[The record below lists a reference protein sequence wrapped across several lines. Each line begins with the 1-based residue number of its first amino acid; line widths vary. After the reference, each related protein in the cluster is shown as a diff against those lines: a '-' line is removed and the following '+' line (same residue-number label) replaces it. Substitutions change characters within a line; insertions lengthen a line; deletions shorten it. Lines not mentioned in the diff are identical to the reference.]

1 MQYVSGQYE
10 YPVRALNHALAKSE
24 QAFYEEVCVQQPG
37 KKVFVQVEGAVEFLL
52 THFPENSVLILVA
65 NELGNWG
72 LTHKDRAIG
81 PHGPGQPFET
91 SEDGHIILPPQ
102 IMPYFRQYY
111 SQQIWDAW
119 GDDVRFFPLGSRQ
132 EFPQP
137 DPARFPSKI
146 PFAHILCAR
155 HLQSMQMSS
164 DALLRCST
172 GRMRQSLTQ
181 TGCAHG
187 T

>member
-1 MQYVSGQYE
+1 MALSQYE
-10 YPVRALNHALAKSE
+10 DVCWKCLLLACCATSPCNS
-24 QAFYEEVCVQQPG
+24 AFDDAS
-37 KKVFVQVEGAVEFLL
+37 KRL
-52 THFPENSVLILVA
+52 
-65 NELGNWG
+65 
-72 LTHKDRAIG
+72 G

-137 DPARFPSKI
+137 DPATLKPASQRGYVYGYMVSFTDEGRRVLYNILRSDTTI
-146 PFAHILCAR
+146 PEHKVRAA
-155 HLQSMQMSS
+155 
-164 DALLRCST
+164 
-172 GRMRQSLTQ
+172 GV
-181 TGCAHG
+181 
-187 T
+187 